1 MINFYNPPKPGVHTT
16 VVTPGNMGPGRMSD
30 GIRTLSWRKLLSILS
45 FIVVFSCVSM
55 QSFAQGR
62 TVSGKVTAQEDNSAL
77 PGVNI
82 TVKGTTT
89 GTVTDASGSYSLT
102 APDNATLVFSFI
114 GYTTEEVPIG
124 NRNTIDIALLPDVQ
138 ALQEVVVTGYTVQE
152 KKDLTSAVAV
162 IKPKEL
168 LSVAATSVEQQ
179 LQGRAAGVT
188 VTNSNVPGQGANVRI
203 RGFGTLGNND
213 PLYIIDGV
221 PTKDNLA
228 NFNQNDIE
236 SIQIL
241 KDATSASIYGARAGN
256 GVIIITTKKGK
267 SGEPKVTFDAYYG
280 IQQPRRLL
288 EMLNTAEYGD
298 YLWQSKKNAGVV
310 NATTGNPEQ
319 GQYGNGPDPIIPDYI
334 VPSGA
339 FEGDPRVNPA
349 NYSINRFDQAGNNNS
364 AFGSSVFQITRANR
378 TGTKWLEE
386 IFAPAPQQNYQLGV
400 SGGSENANYSF
411 SVGHFNQESMLIHN
425 GFKRYTVRANTSF
438 KIKNKIRLGENL
450 QVLYARRQ
458 GSFGNQSEGNEVSMA
473 YRMQP
478 IVPVYDISGNFA
490 GTLGNNLGNAKN
502 PVALLTR
509 AKENGYQDIRIFGNT
524 FAELDFLKNFTART
538 SFGLDATV
546 GRGRYA
552 SAPDPESS
560 EPGRFYNFY
569 ADMNYRYSWTWT
581 NTLNYKLNIGEIH
594 NLNINVG
601 TEAIAG
607 FGEYQF
613 GSRDRFIVTGSN
625 VIPTDFRYLDAG
637 NPQFQNVGGRA
648 TTNFRLFSYFG
659 QLNYTLMDKYLFQAI
674 LRRDAS
680 SRFLS
685 ATRYA
690 TFPAFSV
697 GWRVSEEAF
706 MDGVP
711 LISDLKLRAGWGQ
724 TGNQDGIS
732 DINAYQTFGNS
743 IYDFGYSL
751 SGNPNGYDL
760 AFGLNKFG
768 NPQGKWEA
776 TTSTNLGLDLG
787 LLENKVEVNFDWFN
801 RLTEDILLNIS
812 QPGALGLGETPSF
825 NVASVRNRGVDL
837 GINYT
842 DRFMNDQLDF
852 SAGLIFST
860 YRNSVTVIDPLNEGA
875 FITGPGLR
883 VPPVTRSQKGYPIS
897 SFYGYIVD
905 GIFQTPEEAAAAPSF
920 PGYNDAPVLIDGQ
933 TQLGV
938 GKFRYRDL
946 NGDGQISSDDQTFI
960 GNPHPDFTYGLNL
973 SAGFKGFELSA
984 FVQGVQG
991 NEIFNYV
998 KYWTDFNTFQGN
1010 RSTRVLYDSWRPGK
1024 TDAKLPILDENDA
1037 ISSRPSTYFIED
1049 GSYLRLKNLQLA
1061 YSLPSS
1067 LISKLGIGQIRLYV
1081 QGQNLLTSTRYEGLD
1096 PELTQR
1102 GDRQI
1107 GVDEGVFPT
1116 PKIYLFGLN
1125 VGF

>member
-1 MINFYNPPKPGVHTT
+1 MFT
-16 VVTPGNMGPGRMSD
+16 
-30 GIRTLSWRKLLSILS
+30 S
-45 FIVVFSCVSM
+45 FISL
-55 QSFAQGR
+55 QTFAQGR
-62 TVSGKVTAQEDNSAL
+62 TVSGKVTAQEDNSPL

-89 GTVTDASGSYSLT
+89 GTVSDASGSYSLSV
-102 APDNATLVFSFI
+102 PDNSTLVFSFI
-114 GYTTEEVPIG
+114 GYTTQELAVG
-124 NRNTIDIALLPDVQ
+124 TRSNIDVSLLPDVQ

-188 VTNSNVPGQGANVRI
+188 VVNSNVPGQGANVRI

-256 GVIIITTKKGK
+256 GVVIITTKKGK
-267 SGEPKVTFDAYYG
+267 TGEPRVTFDAYYG
-280 IQQPRRLL
+280 VQQPRKLL
-288 EMLNTAEYGD
+288 ELLNTSEYGD

-319 GQYGNGPDPIIPDYI
+319 GQYGSGPNPVTPDYI

-349 NYSINRFDQAGNNNS
+349 NYSINRFDQAGNNNP
-364 AFGSSVFQITRANR
+364 AFGSTVFQITRANKE
-378 TGTKWLEE
+378 GTKWLDE
-386 IFAPAPQQNYQLGV
+386 IFDPAPQQNYQLGV
-400 SGGSENANYSF
+400 SGGTEKSSYAF
-411 SVGHFNQESMLIHN
+411 SVGHFNQQSMLKFN

-438 KIKNKIRLGENL
+438 TIKNRLRLGENL
-450 QVLYARRQ
+450 QVLYAKRQ
-458 GSFGNQSEGNEVSMA
+458 GTYGNQSEGNEVSMA

-478 IVPVYDISGNFA
+478 IVPVYDIAGNFA
-490 GTLGNNLGNAKN
+490 GTLGNNLGNAAN
-502 PVALLTR
+502 PVALLNR
-509 AKENGYQDIRIFGNT
+509 AKDNGYEDLRIFGNV
-524 FAELDFLKNFTART
+524 FAELDLIKGLTART
-538 SFGLDATV
+538 SFGVDGTI

-552 SAPDPESS
+552 GAPSPEAS

-581 NTLNYKLNIGEIH
+581 NTLNYKLSIGEIH
-594 NLNINVG
+594 DLNLNVG
-601 TEAIAG
+601 TEAISG
-607 FGEYQF
+607 YGEYQY
-613 GSRDRFIVTGSN
+613 GSRDRYIVGGS

-637 NPQFQNVGGRA
+637 NPLFQNVGGGA
-648 TTNFRLFSYFG
+648 TSNFSLFSYFG
-659 QLNYTLMDKYLFQAI
+659 QLNYSLMDKYLFQAI

-680 SRFLS
+680 SRFLQ

-697 GWRVSEEAF
+697 GWRLSEEAF

-732 DINAYQTFGNS
+732 DINAYQTYGNS

-751 SGNPNGYDL
+751 GAGPNGYDL
-760 AFGLNKFG
+760 AFGLSKYG
-768 NPQGKWEA
+768 NPQGKWES
-776 TTSTNLGLDLG
+776 TTSTNIGFDLG
-787 LLENKVEVNFDWFN
+787 LLENKVEVNFDWYN
-801 RLTEDILLNIS
+801 RQTDDILLRLDL
-812 QPGALGLGETPSF
+812 PLALGLGEAPSF

-837 GINYT
+837 GINFN
-842 DRFMNDQLDF
+842 DRFMNDEL
-852 SAGLIFST
+852 SVTAGLIFST
-860 YRNSVTVIDPLNEGA
+860 YKNEVTVIDPLNEGA

-883 VPPVTRSQKGYPIS
+883 TPPVTRSQKGRPIS
-897 SFYGYIVD
+897 AYYGYIVD

-920 PGYNDAPVLIDGQ
+920 PGYNDAEVVIDGQ
-933 TQLGV
+933 KQKGV
-938 GKFRYRDL
+938 GKFRYRDV
-946 NGDGQISSDDQTFI
+946 NGDGQITVDDQTFI
-960 GNPHPDFTYGLNL
+960 GSPHPDFTYGLNL
-973 SAGFKGFELSA
+973 SLGYKGFELTG
-984 FVQGVQG
+984 FLQGVQG
-991 NEIFNYV
+991 NDIFNYV

-1037 ISSRPSTYFIED
+1037 LSSRPSSYFVED
-1049 GSYLRLKNLQLA
+1049 GSYLRLKNVQLA
-1061 YSLPSS
+1061 YSLPSN
-1067 LISKLGIGQIRLYV
+1067 LISRFGLGQVRLYV
-1081 QGQNLLTSTRYEGLD
+1081 QGQNLLTATKYEGLD
-1096 PELTQR
+1096 PELSLR
-1102 GDRQI
+1102 GDNQI

-1116 PKIYLFGLN
+1116 PKIFLFGIN